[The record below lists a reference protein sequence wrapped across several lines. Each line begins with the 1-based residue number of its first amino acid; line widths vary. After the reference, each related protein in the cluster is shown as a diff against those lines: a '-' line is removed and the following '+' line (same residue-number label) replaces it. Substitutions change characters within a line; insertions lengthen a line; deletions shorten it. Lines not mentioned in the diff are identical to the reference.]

1 MLALAGLFFDFFAGL
16 LHVLARARH
25 GVAGSDE
32 TGRERNQQQQENQ
45 TLHTFLLTVC
55 RVVRL
60 SDWALASSAPPH
72 LTRIRMNF
80 LWRWAA
86 EPDRPFRGGRA
97 AVVLR
102 AQKAQ
107 RPDCSGPCGVP
118 CNQRQLL
125 ALSSTFSPSFFT
137 SLPRPS
143 MVLQADRVAI
153 ENRASIATA
162 ITRFI
167 GFSGTGFEKGRH
179 SARAHGVATGGA
191 AQGGVVTARNSI
203 QVPASRASGSTCRTG
218 SPPGRPR
225 LRRSGCGYRS
235 PG

>member
-97 AVVLR
+97 AVLR

-107 RPDCSGPCGVP
+107 GRIAPAP
-118 CNQRQLL
+118 
-125 ALSSTFSPSFFT
+125 
-137 SLPRPS
+137 
-143 MVLQADRVAI
+143 VAV
-153 ENRASIATA
+153 
-162 ITRFI
+162 
-167 GFSGTGFEKGRH
+167 H
-179 SARAHGVATGGA
+179 A
-191 AQGGVVTARNSI
+191 AKVS
-203 QVPASRASGSTCRTG
+203 CW
-218 SPPGRPR
+218 
-225 LRRSGCGYRS
+225 L
-235 PG
+235 